1 MTYSFPVELQIHSLN
16 STLSHLI
23 WALLVF
29 FTLMRL
35 VILGV
40 LANMKFF
47 ASFFKKHVSDFM
59 LFHITI
65 KDLVYRLVDVPGNL
79 AAKYFLFY
87 KPIEHLCRKPRL
99 FRWILIMWADI
110 PLFAHGCNFPTI
122 EFPYQSNDLQS

>member
-1 MTYSFPVELQIHSLN
+1 MTYSSPVELQIHSLN

-47 ASFFKKHVSDFM
+47 ASFFKKLVSDFM
-59 LFHITI
+59 LFHVTI
-65 KDLVYRLVDVPGNL
+65 KDLVYRLVDVPGNS
-79 AAKYFLFY
+79 AAKYFLVRTRS
-87 KPIEHLCRKPRL
+87 E
-99 FRWILIMWADI
+99 LI
-110 PLFAHGCNFPTI
+110 C
-122 EFPYQSNDLQS
+122 